1 LTANHAGA
9 QIDIDI
15 MVTHP
20 WHTTA
25 MRQARAAKQ
34 DGTAA
39 RNAEQFKLN
48 KYKHTTI
55 TPFVLET
62 HGRLGDHARQYL
74 RQLLAAQ
81 HHTLS
86 ASQIHNQTLTSISS
100 SLQRHN
106 AVAIR
111 AAISTQQPRQHTG

>member
-25 MRQARAAKQ
+25 MRQARAAEQ

-48 KYKHTTI
+48 KY
-55 TPFVLET
+55 
-62 HGRLGDHARQYL
+62 
-74 RQLLAAQ
+74 
-81 HHTLS
+81 
-86 ASQIHNQTLTSISS
+86 SQE
-100 SLQRHN
+100 
-106 AVAIR
+106 
-111 AAISTQQPRQHTG
+111 